1 MRFIATLSV
10 LALAPLAM
18 AAALAQGAG
27 AIRTAEPAE
36 LREAKARAAAA
47 QDRAEDLRQEAAAA
61 TDAADRLTAQRAAM
75 SAEIEGASAQIAAAN
90 ARLGIIAKNQREQRR
105 LLGRENEPML
115 RLNAALQAMTARPS
129 ALLFA
134 QPGSRS
140 DYVHLR
146 AVMATVR
153 PEIERRTALIRQKI
167 AAQNELRNQ
176 QIVALKSL
184 KNAQTL
190 LGSKRNALAKLENT
204 ARTRA
209 GGLSATAAVEYEQA
223 IAQGERARDMVADLD
238 TQRTGQE
245 RAASLAAL
253 DGPVLRPGSVAAKAA
268 REGAYVLPEHG
279 ALIFGYK
286 ELNAT
291 GYRER
296 GIRLA
301 FEPGEDITAPA
312 AGRISYAG
320 PYRSYGNI
328 VIIEHGNGWTTL
340 MTNLGAL
347 GVNEGDR
354 VPQGGVLG
362 TAGEDNGA
370 VTVELRRNGRIM
382 DIVAM
387 LI

>member
-1 MRFIATLSV
+1 MRFLLTLSV
-10 LALAPLAM
+10 LALAPMAM
-18 AAALAQGAG
+18 AAALAQGSGEG
-27 AIRTAEPAE
+27 AAA
-36 LREAKARAAAA
+36 LQEAKVRAAAA
-47 QDRAEDLRQEAAAA
+47 ADRAENLRQEAATA

-75 SAEIEGASAQIAAAN
+75 SAEIDGATAEISAAN
-90 ARLGIIAKNQREQRR
+90 ARLAIIAKRNREQRP
-105 LLGRENEPML
+105 LLAIESEPML
-115 RLNAALQAMTARPS
+115 RLNSALQAMTARPS

-134 QPGSRS
+134 QPGSRA

-153 PEIERRTALIRQKI
+153 PEIEKRTASIRSQI
-167 AAQNELRNQ
+167 AAQNELRRQ
-176 QIVALKSL
+176 QMVALKSL
-184 KNAQTL
+184 KSAQGQ
-190 LGSKRNALAKLENT
+190 LGNRRTELAKLESV
-204 ARTRA
+204 ARGKA

-223 IAQGERARDMVADLD
+223 IAQGERARDLVAALD
-238 TQRTGQE
+238 TDRTGQE
-245 RAASLAAL
+245 RATSLAAL
-253 DGPVLRPGSVAAKAA
+253 DGPVLRPGSTIAKASK
-268 REGAYVLPEHG
+268 GNAYVLPEHG
-279 ALIFGYK
+279 ELIFGYK

-328 VIIEHGNGWTTL
+328 IIIEHGSGWTTL
-340 MTNLGAL
+340 MTNLGEL
-347 GVNEGDR
+347 SVVEGDR
-354 VPQGGVLG
+354 VAQGGQLA
-362 TAGEDNGA
+362 TARDDNSEI
-370 VTVELRRNGRIM
+370 TVELRRNGRIM

>member
-1 MRFIATLSV
+1 MRLVLTLAA
-10 LALAPLAM
+10 LALAPMAM
-18 AAALAQGAG
+18 AAALAQNAG
-27 AIRTAEPAE
+27 NADPAE
-36 LREAKARAAAA
+36 LREAKALAAAA
-47 QDRAEDLRQEAAAA
+47 KDRAEDLRQEAATA

-75 SAEIEGASAQIAAAN
+75 SAEIESASAEIAAAN
-90 ARLGIIAKNQREQRR
+90 ARLGIIAKHQREQRR
-105 LLGRENEPML
+105 LLGIESEPML
-115 RLNAALQAMTARPS
+115 RLNSALQAMTSRPS

-134 QPGSRS
+134 QPGSRA

-153 PEIERRTALIRQKI
+153 PEIERRTASIRQKI

-176 QIVALKSL
+176 QIIALKSL
-184 KNAQTL
+184 KNAQGSL
-190 LGSKRNALAKLENT
+190 SSKRNALAKLENT
-204 ARTRA
+204 ARTKA

-223 IAQGERARDMVADLD
+223 IAQGEHARDLVSALD
-238 TQRTGQE
+238 TERTGQE
-245 RAASLAAL
+245 RATSLAAL
-253 DGPVLRPGSVAAKAA
+253 DGPVLRPGSGIAKATKG
-268 REGAYVLPEHG
+268 GAYVLPEHG
-279 ALIFGYK
+279 ALVFGYK

-296 GIRLA
+296 GIRLV
-301 FEPGEDITAPA
+301 FEPGEEITAPA

-328 VIIEHGNGWTTL
+328 VIIEHGSGWATL
-340 MTNLGAL
+340 MTNLGEL
-347 GVNEGDR
+347 SVNEGDS
-354 VPQGGVLG
+354 VAQGGALG
-362 TAGEDNGA
+362 TAREDNGD